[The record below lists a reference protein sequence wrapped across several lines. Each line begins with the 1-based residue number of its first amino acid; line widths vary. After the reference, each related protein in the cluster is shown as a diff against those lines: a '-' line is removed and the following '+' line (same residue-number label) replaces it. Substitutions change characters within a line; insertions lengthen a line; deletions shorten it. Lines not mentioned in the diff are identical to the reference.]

1 MINKCQATAA
11 ATLFYDIARL
21 NNAATAAD
29 AAAEAFSKRAGRA
42 EYDAVGGGK
51 KIEGDGGKMKKRFNE

>member
-51 KIEGDGGKMKKRFNE
+51 KN